1 MSRTSTA
8 LRRLSVPVL
17 VTSVIMTGISFAG
30 FAGVANAA
38 VPNGTLVLTADNTG
52 TAAPAP
58 DPYATI
64 QDDPY
69 GSGDDTITV
78 DATYTPGTAAA
89 SSTPGNANAQV
100 VTFTVSGHATFVA
113 TGTNTDTCTIAAGG
127 GNCGTAP
134 VVQDPISEAPVVTAS
149 IVTNATN
156 PGNDPTVPT
165 VQTTLHFASLHFNN
179 CAQTGANTTNNP
191 PTAPDNFCFTQ
202 QTAGAAVTQTVT
214 YLQDGAPKANVS
226 IEIDAN
232 DGDATFA
239 ATQPAGSAFFS
250 TDQVNCNTNAQGQCS
265 FTYTDATA
273 QTGGTPGAATPVA
286 SEETFYAF
294 TVANTTPYPNSEA
307 DEVVD
312 FITSATPARIEQISR
327 TTVRPSGF
335 GTRKPGVAQEVQYR
349 LFSTCTTIAGDA
361 TCEGTPLANRSVAL
375 SVNHGFFTRNCSV
388 SGVGGSASYA
398 NCTFSPVPTAGS
410 PVGNLASLG
419 TTTTV
424 TTDADGYFY
433 ATLGIAR
440 DAGFD
445 DDGEVLA
452 TVTGVATGSAAT
464 LTANNPGTGSA
475 GQNCTT
481 SPGNG
486 GCTTFIEWNT
496 TNNPLNGGTIT
507 FVPIDG
513 GVLTGDPNFVPNQN
527 LRTYVVHATDQFGN
541 LTDANGNIQITWTGA
556 GYAYDC
562 GYTGPATC
570 PRGTDT
576 GSFYVDGSFTNADE
590 QDRIVSSADEVLAD
604 ATPAENGLQTV
615 TAAWDAPRTVFTT
628 YSPAVGATPAVATY
642 TSDTVAKTAV
652 VKFEF
657 YDQAA
662 QPVVTFST
670 TPSNTVAAGTVVTVS
685 ATVKDQHGFPI
696 VGYPVDFFVNGT
708 NVASCNP
715 IHNPAPVPTNSAG
728 KAGFSFG
735 CNNPG
740 TAAVTIVVADGSGNE
755 VARGVQNVTFTNGT
769 PPPSSTDP
777 SFSLNVGTIQ
787 IGQCAVLTVNG
798 TSGHT
803 ITIFVKGASAAGF
816 TALNSMQPTQHMR
829 VCPGTNSTYKVS
841 SDLGTSP
848 AQTLLVKA
856 IETLVVSRHG
866 QSATFAGHVIPGV
879 VGRRVQVFFYVD
891 GGHVQ
896 SAGVGTV
903 KPGGNFSFTSAV
915 NHPGKVVHAFAQT
928 FADSFNTSGRSRV
941 ISTQF

>member
-1 MSRTSTA
+1 MSRTSKT

-38 VPNGTLVLTADNTG
+38 VPNGTLVLTANNTG
-52 TAAPAP
+52 TAAAA

-64 QDDPY
+64 QNDPY
-69 GSGDDTITV
+69 GAGDDTITV
-78 DATYTPGTAAA
+78 DATYTVGTAPA
-89 SSTPGNANAQV
+89 SSVPGNANPQV
-100 VTFTVSGHATFVA
+100 VIFTASGHATFVA
-113 TGTNTDTCTIAAGG
+113 TGTNTDTCTIPAGG
-127 GNCGTAP
+127 GSCAVKP
-134 VVQDPISEAPVVTAS
+134 VVEDPISEAVTVTGS
-149 IVTNATN
+149 ITATAPN
-156 PGNDPTVPT
+156 LGNDPTVPAA
-165 VQTTLHFASLHFNN
+165 QIALHFASLHFNN
-179 CAQTGANTTNNP
+179 CAQTGANTTNSGAV
-191 PTAPDNFCFTQ
+191 APDNYCYSQ
-202 QTAGAAVTQTVT
+202 QTAGAAVTQTIT

-226 IEIDAN
+226 IEIDNN

-239 ATQPAGSAFFS
+239 ATQPAGTAFFS

-273 QTGGTPGAATPVA
+273 QTGGSNVPVA
-286 SEETFYAF
+286 SQEEFYAF
-294 TVANTTPYPNSEA
+294 TVANTAPYPNSEA
-307 DEVVD
+307 DELVD
-312 FITSATPARIEQISR
+312 FITSATPARIEQVGR
-327 TTVRPSGF
+327 TTIRPTGF

-349 LFSTCTTIAGDA
+349 LFSTCTTVAGDA
-361 TCEGTPLANRSVAL
+361 TCEGTPLANRSVTL
-375 SVNHGFFTRNCSV
+375 TVNHGFFTRNCSV
-388 SGVGGSASYA
+388 SGVGGSGSYA
-398 NCTFSPVPTAGS
+398 NCTFNPAPTAGAA
-410 PVGNLASLG
+410 VGNLASLG
-419 TTTTV
+419 TSTTV
-424 TTDADGYFY
+424 STDPDGYFY

-464 LTANNPGTGSA
+464 LTANNPGNGTA

-496 TNNPLNGGTIT
+496 TNSPLNGGTIS
-507 FVPIDG
+507 FVAIDG

-541 LTDANGNIQITWTGA
+541 LTDANGNILISWTGA
-556 GYAYDC
+556 GYADDC

-570 PRGTDT
+570 PRGTEG
-576 GSFYVDGSFTNADE
+576 GSFYVDGSYTNADE

-628 YSPAVGATPAVATY
+628 FTPAVGNTPAVATF
-642 TSDTVAKTAV
+642 TADTVAKSAT

-715 IHNPAPVPTNSAG
+715 IHNPAPVPTSDQG

-740 TAAVTIVVADGSGNE
+740 TAAVTIVVADGHGNE

-798 TSGHT
+798 TAGHT

-829 VCPGTNSTYKVS
+829 VCPGTNSTYRVS

-848 AQTLLVKA
+848 TRTLLVKA
-856 IETLVVSRHG
+856 IETLVVTRHG

-879 VGRRVQVFFYVD
+879 VGRKVQVFFYID
-891 GGHVQ
+891 GGHVE
-896 SAGVGTV
+896 SGGVGTV
-903 KPGGNFSFTSAV
+903 KPGGNFSFDHAV
-915 NHPGKVVHAFAQT
+915 NHPGKIVHAFAQT
-928 FADSFNTSGRSRV
+928 FADNFNTSGRSRV
-941 ISTQF
+941 INTQF